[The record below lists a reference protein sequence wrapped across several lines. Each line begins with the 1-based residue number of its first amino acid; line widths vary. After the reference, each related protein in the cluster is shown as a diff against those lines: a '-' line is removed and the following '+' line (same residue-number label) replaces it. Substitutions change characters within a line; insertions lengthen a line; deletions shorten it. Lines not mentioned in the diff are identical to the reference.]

1 MEIYMIRNKHLLKF
15 LRFRIKTLIH
25 VGAGNGEDRDTYSYL
40 GAQNLYWIEASTN
53 LANNL
58 NYKYPSDTVLNMFM
72 TNESRLGEDASKSNK
87 MGDSNDKYL
96 RPTETLRRSD
106 VARSTLDLYFDLI
119 EMKKAV
125 MLVIDTDGS
134 DLEVL
139 EGAYETLK
147 SVEYLVVEQ
156 HYFWDDG
163 NWYTAI
169 AKFCTANGFKKTLTR
184 PSYNNDYEDV
194 LYTRKSVLTIFFI
207 NISDKV
213 FLALKQIK
221 HFIIKLHFSTT
232 YFHCEKCVQA

>member
-1 MEIYMIRNKHLLKF
+1 MLKF
-15 LRFRIKTLIH
+15 LRFRIKTVIH
-25 VGAGNGEDRDTYSYL
+25 VGAGNGEDRDVYNYL
-40 GAQNLYWIEASTN
+40 GSQGLYWIEASTN

-58 NYKYPSDTVLNMFM
+58 RSKYPSDTVLNFFA
-72 TNESRLGEDASKSNK
+72 TNENRLEEYGSKSNK
-87 MGDSNDKYL
+87 MGEGNDIYFE
-96 RPTETLRRSD
+96 PTEILRRSD
-106 VARSTLDLYFDLI
+106 VARNTLDLYFDLI
-119 EMKKAV
+119 EIKKPV

-139 EGAYETLK
+139 EGAYKTLK

-169 AKFCTANGFKKTLTR
+169 SNFCTANGFKKTLTR

-194 LYTRKSVLTIFFI
+194 LYIRKSMLMIFFI
-207 NISDKV
+207 KISDKV